1 MNERVRELAF
11 AAVGLALMAGG
22 IAIDAL
28 ASGVEEPGG
37 DRVDGSVEARAVFC
51 PPTSAEAGSV
61 IRVAAASEVDEEGEI
76 GIEPVAPQPAE
87 VPAGGSLVAR
97 IPPAE
102 GDGTTDDE
110 RVVVNLRGETA
121 EVIGYGGPV
130 AAGGLVSA
138 AGPVRGA
145 AAAPCSSVAASE
157 WFFAAGSA
165 ALETDQRIL
174 LYNPFPDEAVIRLS
188 LYTPRGLETKTSLQ
202 EVAVPARSSTAVII
216 NEAIRVRGTVG
227 ARVVAKRGRV
237 VAWREMFTVSGDRP
251 RSVQMSLGAPRLAD
265 TWYFADGGLGPGV
278 SESIGILNAGGQ
290 EAIVSVTVTTS
301 QETLQ
306 PRKLLEFPIPRRAAV
321 EIPLEDFIREPDAFT
336 GASVTVKSV
345 NGVSVAAE
353 RTVYYATD
361 AVSGG
366 TAEAGAPSGNERWVL
381 PPAAG
386 SPDDDSVSLMNASS
400 GPVTVDLTVLGLDGP
415 RAPDALQ
422 GIKIAPGSRRKLQV
436 GDYTGGRAL
445 PVLAVG
451 TGPFVAERYAYSPAD
466 EDVSVVL
473 GVPAPAPD

>member
-1 MNERVRELAF
+1 MNERVRELVF
-11 AAVGLALMAGG
+11 VVVVLALMAGG

-28 ASGVEEPGG
+28 ASGVAAPSGEPPDGG
-37 DRVDGSVEARAVFC
+37 IEARAVFC
-51 PPTSAEAGSV
+51 PPTSSERGSV
-61 IRVAAASEVDEEGEI
+61 LRVAAASGTDREAVI
-76 GIEPVAPQPAE
+76 GIEPVAPEPAQ

-97 IPPAE
+97 IPAAE
-102 GDGTTDDE
+102 GDGSVGAAQ
-110 RVVVNLRGETA
+110 VVDNLRGESA
-121 EVIGYGGPV
+121 EVIGYGEPV
-130 AAGGLVSA
+130 TAGGLLSA

-165 ALETDQRIL
+165 ALDTDQRIL

-202 EVAVPARSSTAVII
+202 EVPVPARTATAVII

-237 VAWREMFTVSGDRP
+237 VAWREMFTQSGDRP
-251 RSVQMSLGAPRLAD
+251 RSVQMSLGTPRTAD

-278 SESIGILNAGGQ
+278 NESIGILNPGGR

-301 QETLQ
+301 EETLQ
-306 PRKLLEFPIPRRAAV
+306 PRKLLEYPVPRHSAV
-321 EIPLEDFIREPDAFT
+321 EVRLEDFVREPDAFA

-345 NGVSVAAE
+345 NGVSIAAE
-353 RTVYYATD
+353 RTVYYATN
-361 AVSGG
+361 AISGG
-366 TAEAGAPSGNERWVL
+366 TAEAGATSAHERWVL
-381 PPAAG
+381 PPAAA
-386 SPDDDSVSLMNASS
+386 SPDDDAVTLMNPSS

-422 GIKIAPGSRRKLQV
+422 GIKIGPGSRRKLQV
-436 GDYTGGRAL
+436 QNYIGGRAL

-451 TGPFVAERYAYSPAD
+451 TGPFVAERYAYSPND
-466 EDVSVVL
+466 EDVSMVL
-473 GVPAPAPD
+473 GVPRAAPD